1 MSDGPMLRL
10 TLLHDE
16 LLRQL
21 AETRAART
29 GADVDRA
36 RRSIELEVMRLGLVA
51 VQRLEAD
58 SVAETDGGS
67 G

>member
-1 MSDGPMLRL
+1 MLRL
-10 TLLHDE
+10 TFVHDE

-36 RRSIELEVMRLGLVA
+36 RRSVELEVIRLGLVA
-51 VQRLEAD
+51 VQRQEAEGAAD
-58 SVAETDGGS
+58 VP
-67 G
+67 

>member
-1 MSDGPMLRL
+1 MTDGPMLRL

-29 GADVDRA
+29 GADIDRA
-36 RRSIELEVMRLGLVA
+36 RRSVELEVMRLGLVA
-51 VQRLEAD
+51 VQRQEAD
-58 SVAETDGGS
+58 SAVETDGGAE
-67 G
+67 